1 MSKNIVI
8 CSDGTGNNGGKT
20 RGTNVWRIFNAV
32 DRHRD
37 ALEQITFY
45 DDGVG
50 TDKLRWRHVLGG
62 AFGCGLSRNLRQLY
76 AFIVM
81 HYEPGDKL
89 FLFGFSRGAYTVRS
103 LAAMICRCGL
113 LERRA
118 FLNLSPAERERALKR
133 ILKAYRSAKALLEPR
148 EGEADEDQVQRNR
161 RALKLDDLKFR
172 DTRILIHFIGVWDTV
187 DAVGLPFDDF
197 KVIDRIWEKFFGRRL
212 WGFHDRTLDLQ
223 VQHACQA
230 LALDD
235 VFHPNIWAPRHG
247 IEQVWFVGVHS
258 NVGGGYPKDSLS
270 LISLD
275 WMMGK
280 AEERDLVFLRGKRE
294 EHRSAA
300 DAHGRLYDSRAGT
313 GAFYR
318 YAARNLY
325 ERSADP
331 HVHASVFERI
341 ARGTD
346 RYAPKV
352 LRESCEIAWTNQCR
366 CRRTT
371 VCSGP
376 RRGSRPSLLSPV
388 SWCSSSVT
396 CSSLKTW
403 SSASPPTGTRA
414 TACAV
419 SAGSPPASR
428 SW

>member
-8 CSDGTGNNGGKT
+8 CSDGTGNSGGKT

-37 ALEQITFY
+37 APEQITFY

-50 TDKLRWRHVLGG
+50 TDNLRWLRVIGG
-62 AFGCGLSRNLRQLY
+62 AFGWGLSRNLRQLY

-103 LAAMICRCGL
+103 LAGMICRCGL
-113 LERRA
+113 LERQA
-118 FLNLSPAERERALKR
+118 FLNLSPAKRERALTR
-133 ILKAYRSAKALLEPR
+133 ILKAYRSAKALPEPR
-148 EGEADEDQVQRNR
+148 EGEAGEDQVRCNR
-161 RALKLDDLKFR
+161 RALKLDQLAFR
-172 DTRILIHFIGVWDTV
+172 DKRILIQLIGVGDTV
-187 DAVGLPFDDF
+187 DAVGLPFDDL
-197 KVIDRIWEKFFGRRL
+197 KVIDCIWRKLFGRRL
-212 WGFHDRTLDLQ
+212 WGFHDRTLDPQ
-223 VQHACQA
+223 VHHACQA

-235 VFHPNIWAPRHG
+235 ERKTFHPNIWDPRHG
-247 IEQVWFVGVHS
+247 IEQVWFAGVHS

-280 AEERDLVFLRGKRE
+280 AEERDLVFLPGTRE
-294 EHRSAA
+294 EHRNGA

-325 ERSADP
+325 ERAADP

-341 ARGTD
+341 TRGTD

-352 LRESCEIAWTNQCR
+352 LRESCEIAWTNQ
-366 CRRTT
+366 
-371 VCSGP
+371 GP
-376 RRGSRPSLLSPV
+376 YSEPGPQGSDND
-388 SWCSSSVT
+388 
-396 CSSLKTW
+396 
-403 SSASPPTGTRA
+403 A
-414 TACAV
+414 
-419 SAGSPPASR
+419 
-428 SW
+428 